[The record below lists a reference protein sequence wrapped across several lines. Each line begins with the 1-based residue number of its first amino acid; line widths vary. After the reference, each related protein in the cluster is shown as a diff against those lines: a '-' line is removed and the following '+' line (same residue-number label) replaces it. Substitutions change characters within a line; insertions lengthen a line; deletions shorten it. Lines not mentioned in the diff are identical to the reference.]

1 MSVYHGED
9 LFVMADG
16 IVLAGSKS
24 CELDISADVLEKAP
38 QTNGQ
43 WREFLPGRKSWQ
55 LVTNHLLLNE
65 NAGMP
70 VVVECKP
77 DGSSVMTLD
86 GVTYTSSADLTMYRF
101 HGAPT
106 KTTYT
111 NNASGQ
117 SDFGDDFTNPGRT
130 SFVVLVGKN
139 FDFTDLVDVI
149 DSSFPSFYGDLG
161 TGDLSNKNFILIGHY
176 YNEAVLVIA
185 ENNTLPLN
193 LGVLLNIAPALQ
205 MDKFIKSTRIR
216 PFAQMVGQTFK
227 LSLQAQKYALDRLQG
242 AAICRRFKV
251 TATKGNLMQGS
262 FEWIGT
268 GPLT

>member
-65 NAGMP
+65 KTANLISAS
-70 VVVECKP
+70 CH
-77 DGSSVMTLD
+77 D
-86 GVTYTSSADLTMYRF
+86 GVARLSYPSGSGDVVSGGIVGVALTSRPSSPQEFDMSTEVGRENFSNWLEMYEDTSTVLMVAGHDFVIDAGLKLEITDYLHVDVSSWQLGTRANAAF
-101 HGAPT
+101 ILQPDKGCIASFTDTPVAGAHVNAFI
-106 KTTYT
+106 
-111 NNASGQ
+111 NNGIFSESQ
-117 SDFGDDFTNPGRT
+117 CLT
-130 SFVVLVGKN
+130 SFADMVDST
-139 FDFTDLVDVI
+139 FDL
-149 DSSFPSFYGDLG
+149 
-161 TGDLSNKNFILIGHY
+161 
-176 YNEAVLVIA
+176 
-185 ENNTLPLN
+185 
-193 LGVLLNIAPALQ
+193 
-205 MDKFIKSTRIR
+205 
-216 PFAQMVGQTFK
+216 
-227 LSLQAQKYALDRLQG
+227 RLQVQG
-242 AAICRRFKV
+242 YVDDNLCGRAICRRFKV

-262 FEWIGT
+262 FEWVGT